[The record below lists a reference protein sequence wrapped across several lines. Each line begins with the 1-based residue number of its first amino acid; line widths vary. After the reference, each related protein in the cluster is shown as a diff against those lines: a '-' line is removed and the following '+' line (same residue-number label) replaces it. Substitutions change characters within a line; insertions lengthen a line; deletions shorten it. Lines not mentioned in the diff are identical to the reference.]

1 MCLERHMALLVRERG
16 QAAEFWDKLSSD
28 SKTRIASIKDAGKS
42 EELTTLWPTQARGMC
57 KQSNDGNTD
66 KEQEVRACH
75 TRRVWDATE
84 NG

>member
-1 MCLERHMALLVRERG
+1 MALLVREKG
-16 QAAEFWDKLSSD
+16 QTVEFQDKLSSD
-28 SKTRIASIKDAGKS
+28 SKTWIASITDAGKS

-57 KQSNDGNTD
+57 KQSDDGSTD

>member
-1 MCLERHMALLVRERG
+1 MCLKRHMALLVREKG
-16 QAAEFWDKLSSD
+16 QAVEFRDKLSSD
-28 SKTRIASIKDAGKS
+28 SKTGIASIKDAGKS
-42 EELTTLWPTQARGMC
+42 EELTTLQPTQAGGMC
-57 KQSNDGNTD
+57 KQSDDGVTD